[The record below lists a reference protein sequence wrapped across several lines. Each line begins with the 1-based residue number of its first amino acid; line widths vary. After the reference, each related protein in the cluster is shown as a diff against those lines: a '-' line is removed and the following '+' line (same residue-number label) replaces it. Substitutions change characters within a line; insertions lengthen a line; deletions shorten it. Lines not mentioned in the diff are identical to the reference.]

1 MDVLGANHMS
11 SKKQPKRT
19 TKKPIKVVYIST
31 PMKVKTSAS
40 KFRDLVQELTGQD
53 SDTTR
58 YVEVNGAATA
68 DGDANCHHDF
78 PDQQF
83 RTMFDESSGF
93 PLSNSY
99 CKLLQPCSESSFN
112 PSQNML
118 RSFDLM

>member
-1 MDVLGANHMS
+1 MDVLGANQMS
-11 SKKQPKRT
+11 SKKQPKRI

-40 KFRDLVQELTGQD
+40 KFRDLVQELTGQN
-53 SDTTR
+53 SDTTQ
-58 YVEVNGAATA
+58 YVEVNGAA
-68 DGDANCHHDF
+68 DDEGDANCRHDF

-99 CKLLQPCSESSFN
+99 CKLLQPYSESSFVQ
-112 PSQNML
+112 SITEHA
-118 RSFDLM
+118 

>member
-1 MDVLGANHMS
+1 MDVLGANQMS
-11 SKKQPKRT
+11 SKKQPKRI

-40 KFRDLVQELTGQD
+40 KFRDLVQELTGRD
-53 SDTTR
+53 SDTTQ
-58 YVEVNGAATA
+58 YVEVNGAAAA
-68 DGDANCHHDF
+68 DGDANCRHDF

-99 CKLLQPCSESSFN
+99 CKLLQPYSESFVQSITEHA
-112 PSQNML
+112 
-118 RSFDLM
+118 

>member
-1 MDVLGANHMS
+1 MDVLGANHVS
-11 SKKQPKRT
+11 SKRQAKRIS
-19 TKKPIKVVYIST
+19 KKPIKVVYIST

-58 YVEVNGAATA
+58 YAEVNGA
-68 DGDANCHHDF
+68 DHEDACHHHQRST
-78 PDQQF
+78 DQQF
-83 RTMFDESSGF
+83 RTMVDEASGF

-99 CKLLQPCSESSFN
+99 FKLLQPYSESSFN

-118 RSFDLM
+118 RGFDSM